1 MKATRAFLLLLLSS
15 ASWLAAQD
23 ATPPPTPPPAP
34 PAAETP
40 PPPPV
45 EVPAPPPPAPVVAPE
60 ATTPPPPP
68 PAAGPEAVQIVAP
81 VAPTVTPGTTTTTT
95 QTFVPSN
102 NGPDQIK
109 SVTTSAPSLDIKF
122 PGGNGTATLQF
133 QAPATTPTTAAQPDE
148 VISLVDFPDLDIR
161 TILRQV
167 ADMFQLNLVIPDT
180 LTGTATVKLRNVTWR
195 QVFQVVLEPVGFTYV
210 EDNNI
215 IKIKSHQELATEPV
229 ETKVFLINSSKA
241 SEMVNSLS
249 PLIDAGAGGRIQVDN
264 RTNALV
270 ITERPSHM
278 NNIQEIIERLDRPTQ
293 QVSIETKFV
302 ELNLNDAGNLG
313 VTWNFDGSSLLA
325 AGTAWQY
332 SIAQGLGSVVG
343 SQPYGTP
350 IPPPP
355 AGAAQLPGPRRAADL
370 AFFNTQQ
377 YNAVLRALETDQR
390 ARLVSNPT
398 VVTLDNEEIFIHVG
412 ETIPIVYPTIN
423 NQTGNTTPGEREKID
438 TGVKLRVKPQVS
450 NNGFINLTLNPE
462 ISRVSRSIN
471 YFGGDY
477 PVIETRKLT
486 DAKVSIKDGFTL
498 ALGGLIDD
506 SDIKNITKT
515 PILGDIPIIGELFT
529 ERDTQHNR
537 RNLIIFLTAKTL
549 NPDGATFRDVINPN
563 LMLRTDITDE
573 EVPGYY
579 DRSHPNVPGVP
590 RATPDQLKAMQDAS
604 DARTKAIYDKQMK
617 EIQQM
622 TKEAKSGEATH
633 LGKGQ

>member
-1 MKATRAFLLLLLSS
+1 
-15 ASWLAAQD
+15 
-23 ATPPPTPPPAP
+23 
-34 PAAETP
+34 
-40 PPPPV
+40 
-45 EVPAPPPPAPVVAPE
+45 
-60 ATTPPPPP
+60 
-68 PAAGPEAVQIVAP
+68 
-81 VAPTVTPGTTTTTT
+81 
-95 QTFVPSN
+95 
-102 NGPDQIK
+102 
-109 SVTTSAPSLDIKF
+109 
-122 PGGNGTATLQF
+122 
-133 QAPATTPTTAAQPDE
+133 
-148 VISLVDFPDLDIR
+148 
-161 TILRQV
+161 
-167 ADMFQLNLVIPDT
+167 
-180 LTGTATVKLRNVTWR
+180 
-195 QVFQVVLEPVGFTYV
+195 VFQVVLEPVGFTYV

-215 IKIKSHQELATEPV
+215 IKIKSRQELATEPV

-302 ELNLNDAGNLG
+302 ELNLNDAGNIG

-343 SQPYGTP
+343 AQPYGTP

-355 AGAAQLPGPRRAADL
+355 AATAQLPGPRRAADL

-377 YNAVLRALETDQR
+377 YNAILRLLETDQR

-477 PVIETRKLT
+477 PVIETRKLS

-506 SDIKNITKT
+506 SDIKNVTKT
-515 PILGDIPIIGELFT
+515 PFLGDIPILGELFT
-529 ERDTQHNR
+529 ERATQHNR

-549 NPDGATFRDVINPN
+549 NPDGATFRDVVNPN

-573 EVPGYY
+573 EIPGYY

-590 RATPDQLKAMQDAS
+590 RATPDQMKAMQDAN
-604 DARTKAIYDKQMK
+604 DARSKAIYDKQMK
-617 EIQQM
+617 ELQQI
-622 TKEAKSGEATH
+622 TKEAKTGEATH